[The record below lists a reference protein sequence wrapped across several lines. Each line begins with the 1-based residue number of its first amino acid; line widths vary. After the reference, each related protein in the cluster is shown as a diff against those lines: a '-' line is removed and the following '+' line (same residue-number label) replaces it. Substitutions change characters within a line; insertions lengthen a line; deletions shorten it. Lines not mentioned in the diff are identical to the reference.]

1 MNNNTFINISILI
14 LGTANIFIWGYLI
27 YLYLQPIG

>member
-14 LGTANIFIWGYLI
+14 LGVANIFVWSYLI
-27 YLYLQPIG
+27 YLYLTIG